1 MNNVQQVFEQA
12 FRNGYSHE
20 PSHLVDKWLSKTVD
34 GDYTFQGTRDQYAF
48 FVLGLECGKV
58 VARPGFKLVEVP
70 LEPGDPEEA
79 KEKALGAMM
88 DALPKDWLSWD
99 VYGEGV
105 VCEAL
110 YDLGYRK
117 VEG

>member
-1 MNNVQQVFEQA
+1 MNNVQEVFEQA
-12 FRNGYSHE
+12 FRRTHPGPPILTEISLDKDREGKYTESHAA
-20 PSHLVDKWLSKTVD
+20 LA
-34 GDYTFQGTRDQYAF
+34 YAF

-70 LEPGDPEEA
+70 LDPGDPEES
-79 KEKALGAMM
+79 KEKALGEMM
-88 DALPKDWLSWD
+88 DALPNDWLSWD